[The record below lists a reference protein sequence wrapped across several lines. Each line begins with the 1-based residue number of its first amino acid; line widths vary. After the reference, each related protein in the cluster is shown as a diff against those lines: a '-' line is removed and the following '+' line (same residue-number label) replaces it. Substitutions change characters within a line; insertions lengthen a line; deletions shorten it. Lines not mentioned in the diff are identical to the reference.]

1 MRYFTTDT
9 HFGHPLVTVLR
20 GFTTFD
26 PTRSRYEEVLRAH
39 GRKTAEDWAKE
50 ETFGAG
56 LTFRQVAD
64 TDAHDK
70 AIVDHINAVVGP
82 DDELWI
88 LGDIGFRTSLTR
100 LKNCL

>member
-26 PTRSRYEEVLRAH
+26 PTHSRYEEVLRTH
-39 GRKTAEDWAKE
+39 DRKTAEDWAKE

-56 LTFRQVAD
+56 LTFVRSPIRMRM
-64 TDAHDK
+64 TRR
-70 AIVDHINAVVGP
+70 
-82 DDELWI
+82 LWI
-88 LGDIGFRTSLTR
+88 ISTLWSARMMSCGFWVISVSAHR
-100 LKNCL
+100 